1 MYSPSP
7 LSKRILV
14 VAIALSATIL
24 LARMPSYAADPGSV
38 LESSRWV
45 ISGEGT
51 IAYFGGRLNDR
62 AIQAWNLSA
71 RFSLLPFGITRFH
84 IFNGIFDGAL
94 EAGLEP
100 TFERFSA
107 PHQTSSG
114 PKEGF
119 ANYAGVGL
127 VLCYYF
133 IHFRYGPLVPWID
146 AGIAPG
152 WTDLKIGEESNET
165 RLTGPFMNRIK
176 GGIGVSYFVTENAAV
191 YVGLQAQHLSN
202 ASLNG
207 PNQNY
212 SLNTPVSFT
221 AGISWFFR

>member
-1 MYSPSP
+1 MYSPVP
-7 LSKRILV
+7 LSKVPATVAFALAV
-14 VAIALSATIL
+14 VLS
-24 LARMPSYAADPGSV
+24 LARRPGYAADPSSV
-38 LESSRWV
+38 LDTSRWI

-51 IAYFGGRLNDR
+51 VAYFGGRLNDR

-71 RFSLLPFGITRFH
+71 RFSLLPFGVTRFH

-107 PHQTSSG
+107 PHETSSG

-119 ANYAGVGL
+119 ANYVGVGF
-127 VLCYYF
+127 VLRYYF

-152 WTDLKIGEESNET
+152 WTDLKIGEESNKT
-165 RLTGPFMNRIK
+165 RLNGPFMNRIK
-176 GGIGVSYFVTENAAV
+176 GGIGVSYFITENADV

-212 SLNTPVSFT
+212 SLNTPVSFM
-221 AGISWFFR
+221 AGVSWFFR

>member
-1 MYSPSP
+1 MCSPFP
-7 LSKRILV
+7 LSKV
-14 VAIALSATIL
+14 PATVAFALAVFLS
-24 LARMPSYAADPGSV
+24 LARRPGYAADPSSV
-38 LESSRWV
+38 LDTSRWV

-51 IAYFGGRLNDR
+51 VAYFGGRLNDR
-62 AIQAWNLSA
+62 AIQAWNLST
-71 RFSLLPFGITRFH
+71 RVSLLPFGVTRFH
-84 IFNGIFDGAL
+84 TCNGIFDGAL
-94 EAGLEP
+94 EVGLEP

-127 VLCYYF
+127 VLRYYF
-133 IHFRYGPLVPWID
+133 LHFHYGPLVPWID

-152 WTDLKIGEESNET
+152 WSDLKIGERSNET
-165 RLTGPFMNRIK
+165 RLNGPFMNRIK
-176 GGIGVSYFVTENAAV
+176 GGIGISYFITENAAA

-207 PNQNY
+207 PDQNY
-212 SLNTPVSFT
+212 SLNTPVSFV
-221 AGISWFFR
+221 AGVSWFFR